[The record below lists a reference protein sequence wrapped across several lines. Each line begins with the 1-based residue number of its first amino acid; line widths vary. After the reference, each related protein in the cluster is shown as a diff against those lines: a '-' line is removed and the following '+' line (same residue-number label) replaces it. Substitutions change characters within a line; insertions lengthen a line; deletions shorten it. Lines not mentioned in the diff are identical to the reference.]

1 MFIFIYTMDNNASQ
15 MKIDYY
21 KTKVL
26 MESKTNSTDINETFN
41 TYTQKVDQYLHLHYR
56 KI

>member
-1 MFIFIYTMDNNASQ
+1 